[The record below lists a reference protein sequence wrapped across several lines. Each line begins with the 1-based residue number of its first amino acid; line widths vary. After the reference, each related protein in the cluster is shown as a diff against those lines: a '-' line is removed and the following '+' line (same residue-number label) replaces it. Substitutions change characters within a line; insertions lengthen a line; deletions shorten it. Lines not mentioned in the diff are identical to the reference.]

1 MEVNQI
7 SVEKVDV
14 ELHHEEEGGTVEGRG
29 LDNHMH
35 YTKEYS
41 ERENIHLPRNSSTTV
56 SWNQINILYGDYD
69 GSTTEK

>member
-1 MEVNQI
+1 MNQI

-56 SWNQINILYGDYD
+56 S
-69 GSTTEK
+69 

>member
-1 MEVNQI
+1 MNQ
-7 SVEKVDV
+7 SSLEKVDV

-56 SWNQINILYGDYD
+56 S
-69 GSTTEK
+69 